1 MVTGQGGGAAA
12 EEEADKQEK
21 TEHGFHMADGIK
33 HRFRDPQHFELIK
46 NIIEDVH
53 HHQADVRCFY
63 QSRSRAQ
70 AEVGC

>member
-1 MVTGQGGGAAA
+1 MEGGGAAA

-53 HHQADVRCFY
+53 HHQAGV
-63 QSRSRAQ
+63 
-70 AEVGC
+70 